1 MPSRYL
7 IGIDLG
13 TTNSVVAYIDTQ
25 EVADA
30 GSPIRVFPVPQLVAH
45 GEVLTLPALPSFL
58 YFPTEDELS
67 AGAVSATWDED
78 PPMVTGVL
86 AREQGALVPSRQV
99 SSAKSW
105 LSYPGVDRR
114 AKILPAQ
121 AESPQAMI
129 SQPMISQP
137 MISPVEASARYLMH
151 LRYAW
156 NGAIGI
162 DAETRFEHQEIVLT
176 VPASFDEEAR
186 ELTVEAARRAGLDT
200 LTLLE
205 EPLAAF
211 YAWIA
216 AKIAENRTAANRTAQ
231 ASGQSSRPYPA
242 LDGNGEDLRDGEL
255 ILICDIG
262 GGTTDFSLVSA
273 RLVNGE
279 LQFERTAIGE
289 HLLLGGDNLDF
300 ALARRVEDKLV
311 KDKLKD
317 IPLTLRQRYALRRAC
332 CAAKERL
339 LGDSSS
345 DSSSE
350 LSRVPVTVLGSG
362 RAVVG
367 QALSVDLTREE
378 VLQILAAGFLPITA
392 PDEMPTHGR
401 AHSRATALRELGLPY
416 ASDPAITRHLAAFL
430 TQAAVMNGLSANH
443 RMARPNAV
451 LFNGGFCAPAVTR
464 ERIIEAISV
473 WFGGAQTG
481 WRPRLL
487 NDEAVE
493 SAVESAVAR
502 GAAYYG
508 RVRRGTGLRIRA
520 GSARTYYIGWR
531 SSDGLQ
537 NDGLQ
542 GICVLPAGVDEGA
555 TLPLLD
561 REFSVM
567 ANRPVSFTLYSSRTR
582 HDAHGEVA
590 ALDEADVHRHA
601 PLVTLLR
608 YGKKMR
614 DVYLVVRLRASF
626 TEVGT
631 LELWCESRD
640 TPHRWRLQFEL
651 RSEKEEAQ
659 AQPLDTAKAQ
669 PVPTRSSTVA
679 TSDAAVE
686 SAAQLIRD
694 VFGGSADGDT
704 LAPETLVSQMEAALG
719 AKRDSWPIS
728 AIRRFSDVL
737 IEVVAGRKKSPRH
750 EVRWL
755 NLSGFCLR
763 PGFGAPGDGARV
775 NGLRTIVS
783 NELVFADDL
792 QCQVELLVLL
802 RRIAGGINA
811 SEQQA
816 LYRKHTRRAGSKKKG
831 RVNRQLDYEEWRLVA
846 SLEHLPASTR
856 AALGQELVAKIRKE
870 PGDAIWL
877 WSLGRLG
884 ARIPLYGPRHSV
896 VAREI
901 AGEWLTALLDL
912 FTFTSVAA
920 SAIALIARRTDD
932 RSRDIDKAIRDQAIS
947 RLIALGIAEETI
959 PLLSKCVPP
968 ERADAVRSFGES
980 LPPGLQLVSSANCL
994 LSVPALHSSQCRV
1007 VRRM

>member
-1 MPSRYL
+1 VPARYL

-13 TTNSVVAYIDTQ
+13 TTNSVLAYIDTQ
-25 EVADA
+25 EIADA
-30 GSPIRVFPVPQLVAH
+30 GSPIRVFPIPQLVAH

-58 YFPTEDELS
+58 YFPTADELS

-105 LSYPGVDRR
+105 LSYPGVDRH
-114 AKILPAQ
+114 AKILPVQ
-121 AESPQAMI
+121 AESPQALI
-129 SQPMISQP
+129 SQPK
-137 MISPVEASARYLMH
+137 ISPVEASARYLMH
-151 LRYAW
+151 LRDAW
-156 NGAIGI
+156 NGAIGT
-162 DAETRFEHQEIVLT
+162 DSETRFEHQEIVLT

-186 ELTVEAARRAGLDT
+186 ELTVEAARRAGLDN

-216 AKIAENRTAANRTAQ
+216 TNRHVLEGGR
-231 ASGQSSRPYPA
+231 SSRPYP
-242 LDGNGEDLRDGEL
+242 LRDGNGEGLRDGEL

-262 GGTTDFSLVSA
+262 GGTTDFSLVRA
-273 RLVNGE
+273 RLVDGE
-279 LQFERTAIGE
+279 LQFERVAIGE

-300 ALARRVEDKLV
+300 ALARHVEDKLV
-311 KDKLKD
+311 EDKPKD
-317 IPLTLRQRYALRRAC
+317 IRLTLQQRFALRRSC

-339 LGDSSS
+339 LS

-350 LSRVPVTVLGSG
+350 LLRVPVTVLGSG

-367 QALSVDLTREE
+367 QALSVDLTRDE
-378 VLQILAAGFLPITA
+378 VLQILTAGFLPITA
-392 PDEMPTHGR
+392 PDEMPAHGR
-401 AHSRATALRELGLPY
+401 STALRELGLPY

-430 TQAAVMNGLSANH
+430 KQAAVSMNGSFSNH
-443 RMARPNAV
+443 RMAQPDAV
-451 LFNGGFCAPAVTR
+451 LFNGGFCVPAVTR
-464 ERIIEAISV
+464 ERIIAAISI
-473 WFGGAQTG
+473 WFGGSRTG
-481 WRPRLL
+481 WRPKLL
-487 NDEAVE
+487 NSE
-493 SAVESAVAR
+493 AVESAVAR

-508 RVRRGTGLRIRA
+508 RVRRGTGLRVKA

-531 SSDGLQ
+531 SD
-537 NDGLQ
+537 DGLQ
-542 GICVLPAGVDEGA
+542 GICVLPAGVEEGA

-561 REFSVM
+561 REFSVL

-590 ALDEADVHRHA
+590 TLDEANVDRHA

-614 DVYLVVRLRASF
+614 DVYLIVRIRASF

-651 RSEKEEAQ
+651 RAEEAQ
-659 AQPLDTAKAQ
+659 AQQLDTAKPQ
-669 PVPTRSSTVA
+669 PVPTRPSAVA

-686 SAAQLIRD
+686 SATQLIRG
-694 VFGGSADGDT
+694 VFGGSAGGDA
-704 LAPETLVSQMEAALG
+704 LVPETLVSQMEATLG

-728 AIRRFSDVL
+728 VIRGFADVL
-737 IEVVAGRKKSPRH
+737 LEVAAGRKHSSRH

-763 PGFGAPGDGARV
+763 PGFGAPGDDARV
-775 NGLRTIVS
+775 SDLRTVVS

-792 QCQVELLVLL
+792 QCQVEMLGLL
-802 RRIAGGINA
+802 RRIAGGIPA
-811 SEQQA
+811 SEQQV
-816 LYRKHTRRAGSKKKG
+816 LCRKHARRAGGKSKA

-856 AALGQELVAKIRKE
+856 ASLGQELVAKIRKE

-884 ARIPLYGPRHSV
+884 ARIPLYGPLHSV
-896 VAREI
+896 VAAEI
-901 AGEWLTALLDL
+901 IGEWLKALLDL
-912 FTFTSVAA
+912 STFTSMTA
-920 SAIALIARRTDD
+920 SAIALMARRVDD
-932 RSRDIDKAIRDQAIS
+932 SSRDIDEAIRKQVIS
-947 RLIALGIAEETI
+947 RFMTLGIAEETI
-959 PLLSKCVPP
+959 QLLSTYVPP

-980 LPPGLQLVSSANCL
+980 LPSGLQLVSSANCL
-994 LSVPALHSSQCRV
+994 LSVSALHSSGPTISKPA
-1007 VRRM
+1007 

>member
-30 GSPIRVFPVPQLVAH
+30 SSPIRVFPVPQLVGH
-45 GEVLTLPALPSFL
+45 GEVRTLPALPSFL
-58 YFPTEDELS
+58 YFPTEDELT

-78 PPMVTGVL
+78 PPMVTGAL

-121 AESPQAMI
+121 AEP
-129 SQPMISQP
+129 PQP

-151 LRYAW
+151 LRDAW
-156 NGAIGI
+156 NGAIGQ
-162 DAETRFEHQEIVLT
+162 DSETRFEQQEIVLT

-186 ELTVEAARRAGLDT
+186 ELTVEAARRAGLDK

-216 AKIAENRTAANRTAQ
+216 ANRDLQ
-231 ASGQSSRPYPA
+231 AGGPSPPPYLA
-242 LDGNGEDLRDGEL
+242 RDGNGEDLRDGEL

-262 GGTTDFSLVSA
+262 GGTTDFSLVRA
-273 RLVNGE
+273 RLINGE
-279 LQFERTAIGE
+279 LHFERTAIGE

-300 ALARRVEDKLV
+300 ALARRVEEKLV
-311 KDKLKD
+311 EDELKD
-317 IPLTLRQRYALRRAC
+317 IRLTLRQRYALRRAC
-332 CAAKERL
+332 CAAKEQL
-339 LGDSSS
+339 LS
-345 DSSSE
+345 DSPSE
-350 LSRVPVTVLGSG
+350 LSHVSVTVLGSG

-367 QALSVDLTREE
+367 QALSADLTREE
-378 VLQILAAGFLPITA
+378 VLQILTAGFLPIPA
-392 PDEMPTHGR
+392 LDEMP
-401 AHSRATALRELGLPY
+401 AHARPTGLRELGLPY
-416 ASDPAITRHLAAFL
+416 ASDPAITKHLASFL
-430 TQAAVMNGLSANH
+430 TQAAVTMGSSANHLSANQ
-443 RMARPNAV
+443 RMAQPNAV
-451 LFNGGFCAPAVTR
+451 LFNGGFCAPEVTR
-464 ERIIEAISV
+464 ERIVEAISA
-473 WFGGAQTG
+473 WFGGSQSG
-481 WRPRLL
+481 WRPKLL
-487 NDEAVE
+487 NNEAVD
-493 SAVESAVAR
+493 SAVAR

-508 RVRRGTGLRIRA
+508 RVRCGTGLRIRA
-520 GSARTYYIGWR
+520 GSARTYYIAWR
-531 SSDGLQ
+531 SD
-537 NDGLQ
+537 DGLQ
-542 GICVLPAGVDEGA
+542 GICVLPAGVEEGA

-561 REFSVM
+561 REFSVL
-567 ANRPVSFTLYSSRTR
+567 ANRPVSFTLYSSHTR

-590 ALDEADVHRHA
+590 RLDEANVHRHA

-614 DVYLVVRLRASF
+614 ELYLMVRLRASF

-651 RSEKEEAQ
+651 RGEEAQ
-659 AQPLDTAKAQ
+659 AQQLDTAKPQ
-669 PVPTRSSTVA
+669 PVPTRSSA
-679 TSDAAVE
+679 TTTFDATVE
-686 SAAQLIRD
+686 SAAQLIRS
-694 VFGGSADGDT
+694 VFDGSADGDT

-719 AKRDSWPIS
+719 AKRDSWPSS
-728 AIRRFSDVL
+728 AIRRFADVL
-737 IEVVAGRKKSPRH
+737 LEVAAGRKQSPRH

-763 PGFGAPGDGARV
+763 PGFGARGDDARV
-775 NGLRTIVS
+775 NRLRTIAS
-783 NELVFADDL
+783 HELVFADDL
-792 QCQVELLVLL
+792 QCQVEMLVVL

-816 LYRKHTRRAGSKKKG
+816 LYRKHSRRAGSKKKG
-831 RVNRQLDYEEWRLVA
+831 RVNRQLEYEEWRLFA
-846 SLEHLPASTR
+846 SLEHLLASTR
-856 AALGQELVAKIRKE
+856 ALLGHELLAKIRKE

-884 ARIPLYGPRHSV
+884 ARIPLYGPLHSV
-896 VAREI
+896 VAAEI
-901 AGEWLTALLDL
+901 AGEWLKALLDL
-912 FTFTSVAA
+912 STFTAVTG
-920 SAIALIARRTDD
+920 SAIALLARRTDD
-932 RSRDIDKAIRDQAIS
+932 RSRDIDDAIREQAIS
-947 RLIALGIAEETI
+947 RLMALGIAEETI
-959 PLLSKCVPP
+959 QLLSKYVPP

-980 LPPGLQLVSSANCL
+980 LPPGLQVVSSSNCL
-994 LSVPALHSSQCRV
+994 LSVPALHSSGPTFSKPA
-1007 VRRM
+1007 

>member
-1 MPSRYL
+1 VISPVPSRYL

-25 EVADA
+25 KGADA
-30 GSPIRVFPVPQLVAH
+30 GCPILVFPIPQLVGQ
-45 GEVLTLPALPSFL
+45 GEVRTLPALPSFL

-105 LSYPGVDRR
+105 LSYPGVHRR

-121 AESPQAMI
+121 AEQPQT
-129 SQPMISQP
+129 

-151 LRYAW
+151 LRDAW

-162 DAETRFEHQEIVLT
+162 DTETRIENQEIVLT
-176 VPASFDEEAR
+176 VPGSFDEEAR
-186 ELTVEAARRAGLDT
+186 ELTVEAARSAGLAK

-216 AKIAENRTAANRTAQ
+216 ANQHAQ
-231 ASGQSSRPYPA
+231 PGGPSSRPYLA
-242 LDGNGEDLRDGEL
+242 GDRSGEDLPDGEL

-262 GGTTDFSLVSA
+262 GGTTDFSLVRA
-273 RLVNGE
+273 RSINGE

-300 ALARRVEDKLV
+300 ALARRVEK
-311 KDKLKD
+311 KLKD
-317 IPLTLRQRYALRRAC
+317 VTLTLRQRYALRLAC

-339 LGDSSS
+339 LS
-345 DSSSE
+345 DSSLE
-350 LSRVPVTVLGSG
+350 RVPVSVLGSG
-362 RAVVG
+362 RAVIG

-378 VLQILAAGFLPITA
+378 VLQTLEDGFLPITS
-392 PDEMPTHGR
+392 PDEMPAHGR
-401 AHSRATALRELGLPY
+401 PTGLRELGLPY
-416 ASDPAITRHLAAFL
+416 ASDPAVTKHLAAFL
-430 TQAAVMNGLSANH
+430 TQAAVAMNGSPANQ

-464 ERIIEAISV
+464 ERIVEAISA
-473 WFGGAQTG
+473 WFGVTQRG

-487 NDEAVE
+487 NNETVD
-493 SAVESAVAR
+493 SAVAR

-520 GSARTYYIGWR
+520 GNARTYYIGWR
-531 SSDGLQ
+531 SDDGLR
-537 NDGLQ
+537 
-542 GICVLPAGVDEGA
+542 GICVLPAGIEEGT
-555 TLPLLD
+555 TLPLLN
-561 REFSVM
+561 REFSVL

-590 ALDEADVHRHA
+590 ALDEADVHRHP

-614 DVYLVVRLRASF
+614 DIYLIVGLRASF

-631 LELWCESRD
+631 LELWCESRG

-651 RSEKEEAQ
+651 RGEEAQ
-659 AQPLDTAKAQ
+659 AQQLDTPKPQ
-669 PVPTRSSTVA
+669 PVPTRSSNVT
-679 TSDAAVE
+679 TSDASVE
-686 SAAQLIRD
+686 SAAQLIGS
-694 VFGGSADGDT
+694 VFGSSAADT
-704 LAPETLVSQMEAALG
+704 LAPESLVSEMEVALG

-728 AIRRFSDVL
+728 AIRRFGDVL
-737 IEVVAGRKKSPRH
+737 IEVAAGRKKSPRH
-750 EVRWL
+750 EMRWL

-763 PGFGAPGDGARV
+763 PGFGVPGDDVRV
-775 NGLRTIVS
+775 DALRTIAS
-783 NELVFADDL
+783 NELIFVDDL
-792 QCQVELLVLL
+792 QCQVGMLVLL
-802 RRIAGGINA
+802 RRIVGGINA

-816 LYRKHTRRAGSKKKG
+816 LYRKHTGRAGTKKKG
-831 RVNRQLDYEEWRLVA
+831 RLNRQLEYEQWRLVA
-846 SLEHLPASTR
+846 SLEHLLAGTR
-856 AALGQELVAKIRKE
+856 ALLGHELVAKIRKA
-870 PGDAIWL
+870 PGDAILL

-884 ARIPLYGPRHSV
+884 ARIPLYGPQHSV
-896 VAREI
+896 VTAGI
-901 AGEWLTALLDL
+901 AGEWVKVLLNLSMFTAV
-912 FTFTSVAA
+912 TG
-920 SAIALIARRTDD
+920 SAIVLIARRTDD
-932 RSRDIDKAIRDQAIS
+932 RSRDIDDVIREQAIS
-947 RLIALGIAEETI
+947 RLMALGVAEETI
-959 PLLSKCVPP
+959 QLLSKYVPP
-968 ERADAVRSFGES
+968 EQSDAVRSFGES
-980 LPPGLQLVSSANCL
+980 LPPGLQVVSSSNCL
-994 LSVPALHSSQCRV
+994 LSLPALHSSGPSFSKPA
-1007 VRRM
+1007 

>member
-45 GEVLTLPALPSFL
+45 GEVRTLPALPSFL
-58 YFPTEDELS
+58 YFPTADELS

-86 AREQGALVPSRQV
+86 ARDQGALVPSRQV

-114 AKILPAQ
+114 ARILPAQ
-121 AESPQAMI
+121 AEP
-129 SQPMISQP
+129 PQP

-151 LRYAW
+151 LRDGW
-156 NGAIGI
+156 NGAIGT
-162 DAETRFEHQEIVLT
+162 DAETRFEYQEIVLT

-186 ELTVEAARRAGLDT
+186 ELTVEAARRAELDK

-216 AKIAENRTAANRTAQ
+216 ANRHAQ
-231 ASGQSSRPYPA
+231 AGDSSSRPYLA
-242 LDGNGEDLRDGEL
+242 RDGNSEDLRDGEL

-262 GGTTDFSLVSA
+262 GGTTDFSLVRA

-300 ALARRVEDKLV
+300 ALARHVEE
-311 KDKLKD
+311 KLKD
-317 IPLTLRQRYALRRAC
+317 IKLTLQQRYALRRAC

-339 LGDSSS
+339 LSESSL
-345 DSSSE
+345 E
-350 LSRVPVTVLGSG
+350 RVPVTVLGSG
-362 RAVVG
+362 RAVIG

-378 VLQILAAGFLPITA
+378 VLQILMEGFLPITA
-392 PDEMPTHGR
+392 PDEMPAHGR
-401 AHSRATALRELGLPY
+401 PTGLRELGLPY
-416 ASDPAITRHLAAFL
+416 ASDPAITKHLAAFL
-430 TQAAVMNGLSANH
+430 TQAAVAMNGSSANY

-451 LFNGGFCAPAVTR
+451 LFNGGFCAPPVTR
-464 ERIIEAISV
+464 ERIVEALSA
-473 WFGGAQTG
+473 WFGGAQSG
-481 WRPRLL
+481 WWPKLL
-487 NDEAVE
+487 NDEAVD
-493 SAVESAVAR
+493 SAVAR

-531 SSDGLQ
+531 SDG
-537 NDGLQ
+537 GLQ
-542 GICVLPAGVDEGA
+542 GICVLPAGVGEGA
-555 TLPLLD
+555 TLPLLN
-561 REFSVM
+561 REFSVL
-567 ANRPVSFTLYSSRTR
+567 ANRPVSFMLYSSRTR

-614 DVYLVVRLRASF
+614 DVYLMVGLRASF

-651 RSEKEEAQ
+651 RGQEAQ
-659 AQPLDTAKAQ
+659 AQQLDTAKPQ
-669 PVPTRSSTVA
+669 PVPTR
-679 TSDAAVE
+679 TSVTTSNASVE
-686 SAAQLIRD
+686 AAAQLISS
-694 VFGGSADGDT
+694 VFGGSADGET
-704 LAPETLVSQMEAALG
+704 LAPETLVSQMETALG

-728 AIRRFSDVL
+728 VIRRFGDVL
-737 IEVVAGRKKSPRH
+737 IEVAAGRKKSPRH

-755 NLSGFCLR
+755 NLSGFCSR
-763 PGFGAPGDGARV
+763 PGFGVPGDDVRV
-775 NGLRTIVS
+775 NDLRTIPS

-792 QCQVELLVLL
+792 QCQVEMLVLL

-816 LYRKHTRRAGSKKKG
+816 LCRKH
-831 RVNRQLDYEEWRLVA
+831 
-846 SLEHLPASTR
+846 
-856 AALGQELVAKIRKE
+856 
-870 PGDAIWL
+870 
-877 WSLGRLG
+877 
-884 ARIPLYGPRHSV
+884 ARS
-896 VAREI
+896 
-901 AGEWLTALLDL
+901 
-912 FTFTSVAA
+912 
-920 SAIALIARRTDD
+920 
-932 RSRDIDKAIRDQAIS
+932 SR
-947 RLIALGIAEETI
+947 
-959 PLLSKCVPP
+959 
-968 ERADAVRSFGES
+968 
-980 LPPGLQLVSSANCL
+980 
-994 LSVPALHSSQCRV
+994 
-1007 VRRM
+1007 

>member
-1 MPSRYL
+1 L

-13 TTNSVVAYIDTQ
+13 TTNSVVAYIDTRVDAHIDTR

-30 GSPIRVFPVPQLVAH
+30 GSSIRVFLVPQLVGH
-45 GEVLTLPALPSFL
+45 GEVRTLPGLPSFL
-58 YFPTEDELS
+58 YFPTADELS

-105 LSYPGVDRR
+105 LSYAGVDRR

-121 AESPQAMI
+121 AEPPQALI
-129 SQPMISQP
+129 SQPK
-137 MISPVEASARYLMH
+137 ISPVEASARYLMH
-151 LRYAW
+151 LRDAW
-156 NGAIGI
+156 NAAIGT

-186 ELTVEAARRAGLDT
+186 ELTVEAARRAGLDK

-216 AKIAENRTAANRTAQ
+216 VKIAGNRIAANRHAQ
-231 ASGQSSRPYPA
+231 ASGE
-242 LDGNGEDLRDGEL
+242 GEDLRDGEL

-262 GGTTDFSLVSA
+262 GGTTDFSLV
-273 RLVNGE
+273 RIRMVNGE

-300 ALARRVEDKLV
+300 ALARRVEDKLA
-311 KDKLKD
+311 KDKLRD

-339 LGDSSS
+339 LS
-345 DSSSE
+345 DSE
-350 LSRVPVTVLGSG
+350 LSHVPITVLGSG
-362 RAVVG
+362 HAVVG
-367 QALSVDLTREE
+367 QALSVDLAREE
-378 VLQILAAGFLPITA
+378 VLQILTEGFLPITA
-392 PDEMPTHGR
+392 PDEMP
-401 AHSRATALRELGLPY
+401 AYSRPTGLRELGLPY

-430 TQAAVMNGLSANH
+430 RQAAVAMNGSSANSAAASQSSANQSSANH
-443 RMARPNAV
+443 RLARPDAV

-464 ERIIEAISV
+464 DRIVGAISS
-473 WFGGAQTG
+473 WFGGAQSG
-481 WRPRLL
+481 WGPKLL
-487 NDEAVE
+487 NHDAADNAID
-493 SAVESAVAR
+493 SSVESAVAR

-508 RVRRGTGLRIRA
+508 RVRRGAGLRIRA
-520 GSARTYYIGWR
+520 GSARTYYIGLP
-531 SSDGLQ
+531 SD
-537 NDGLQ
+537 DGLQ
-542 GICVLPAGVDEGA
+542 GICVLPAGVEEGT
-555 TLPLLD
+555 TLPLLN
-561 REFSVM
+561 REFSVL

-582 HDAHGEVA
+582 HDGHGEVA
-590 ALDEADVHRHA
+590 RLDKADEANVHRHA

-614 DVYLVVRLRASF
+614 DVYLIVGLRANF

-651 RSEKEEAQ
+651 RGEEAQ
-659 AQPLDTAKAQ
+659 AQQLGTAEPQ
-669 PVPTRSSTVA
+669 PVATRSSAVT
-679 TSDAAVE
+679 TSDATVE
-686 SAAQLIRD
+686 SAAQLIRS

-704 LAPETLVSQMEAALG
+704 LAPDTLVSQMEAVLG
-719 AKRDSWPIS
+719 AKRDSWPVS
-728 AIRRFSDVL
+728 AIRRFGDVL
-737 IEVVAGRKKSPRH
+737 IEVAAGRKKSPRH

-763 PGFGAPGDGARV
+763 PGFGAPGDAARV
-775 NGLRTIVS
+775 NDLRTIAS
-783 NELVFADDL
+783 NELVFANDL
-792 QCQVELLVLL
+792 QCQVEMLVLL

-816 LYRKHTRRAGSKKKG
+816 LYRKRARRAGRKKKG
-831 RVNRQLDYEEWRLVA
+831 RVNRQLEYEEWRLFA
-846 SLEHLPASTR
+846 SLEHLLASTR
-856 AALGQELVAKIRKE
+856 AALGHELLAKIREE
-870 PGDAIWL
+870 PGEAIWL
-877 WSLGRLG
+877 WALGRLG
-884 ARIPLYGPRHSV
+884 ARIPLYGPPHSV
-896 VAREI
+896 VAAEI
-901 AGEWLTALLDL
+901 AGEWVRALLDL
-912 FTFTSVAA
+912 SPFTAA
-920 SAIALIARRTDD
+920 TGSAIVQIARRTDD
-932 RSRDIDKAIRDQAIS
+932 RSRDDRSRDIHNAIRELAIS
-947 RLIALGIAEETI
+947 RLMAFGVAEETI
-959 PLLSKCVPP
+959 QLLSKYVPP

-980 LPPGLQLVSSANCL
+980 LPPGLQVVSSSNCL
-994 LSVPALHSSQCRV
+994 LSVPALHNSGPTFSKPE
-1007 VRRM
+1007 